1 MTNRLVEMAEK
12 LSEERKKDPELS
24 ARMKIAAQGQ
34 APRFLMISPIRRSSQ
49 DLQLFNMKMGDV
61 FHGTR
66 VSNAPLLPP
75 AQSPVLFA
83 GPASFNQ
90 GFPGK
95 RGIILT
101 FENNESEAIIRESL
115 ENLMLHPDLGE
126 LPIIVFRTD
135 YEQGRARIIAHGKG
149 RDYEAENWLL
159 SRIKRPDPLDTSSLV
174 LICSDSRVHP
184 PVTPEGLPMAIQTL
198 GGYIPENTGANDET
212 QQLSKFFE
220 DWLSEKYRT
229 KHIIVVAHGNFEGE
243 GPSCSAGEASL
254 NPQEITNDL
263 LHSII
268 VELEDAAKPFE
279 SVPAITPE
287 DRVKSLS
294 SAVRK
299 NLLTYPAV
307 KAYAE
312 LKTPDFI
319 EVLLMD
325 TVSNILSTTECERL

>member
-1 MTNRLVEMAEK
+1 MINKLVEMAEK

-24 ARMKIAAQGQ
+24 ARMEVATQGQ

-83 GPASFNQ
+83 GPAAYNQ
-90 GFPGK
+90 GFPRK
-95 RGIILT
+95 RGVILT
-101 FENNESEAIIRESL
+101 FDQSEPESLIGESL
-115 ENLMLHPDLGE
+115 ENVVLHPDLEG
-126 LPIIVFRTD
+126 LPIIVFLVD
-135 YEQGRARIIAHGKG
+135 YERGRARIVAHGKG
-149 RDYEAENWLL
+149 RNYEAENWLL
-159 SRIKRPDPLDTSSLV
+159 SRIERPDPLDTNTLV

-184 PVTPEGLPMAIQTL
+184 PVTPQGLPMAIQTL
-198 GGYIPENTGANDET
+198 GGYLPEYTGTEDET
-212 QQLSKFFE
+212 QQLDKFFE
-220 DWLSEKYRT
+220 DWLSQKEGT
-229 KHIIVVAHGNFEGE
+229 QHILVVAHGNFEGE
-243 GPSCSAGEASL
+243 GPSCGAGQASL
-254 NPQEITNDL
+254 NPQDIPNDL
-263 LHSII
+263 LRSVI

-279 SVPAITPE
+279 IVPANTAE

-294 SAVRK
+294 SAIRK

-307 KAYAE
+307 SAIAE
-312 LKTPDFI
+312 LKSPNFI

-325 TVSNILSTTECERL
+325 TVSNVLSTTEV